1 MSSRGPVRSRWNP
14 KSKIQNLE
22 SRNSKQLMNLVER
35 ILQADPRAVARAMTL
50 IENEDPR
57 GWEILKALFS
67 HAGRA
72 LVIGITGASGSGKST
87 LVDQLAKEFRRRHQS
102 VGIVAV
108 DPTSPFSGGAILADR
123 IRMNTLYT
131 DQGVFI
137 RSMATRGHLGGLAA
151 TTAKVIS
158 VLDAAG
164 KDVVL
169 AETVGVGQDEVEIVK
184 VADVSIVVLVPGMGD
199 DMQALKAGLME
210 IGDIFVINKWD
221 HPHADR
227 MKKELEAT
235 LSLSSHSDEW
245 KPPIVKTVA
254 TKGTGIGELTEQID
268 EFDRYRKA
276 SPESVNKRRSSV
288 EENLLD
294 LLKDLLLEKAIQQNG
309 VWDRIHAASR
319 AVSER
324 KMDPYTAVEQIV
336 RDLGISG

>member
-1 MSSRGPVRSRWNP
+1 MD
-14 KSKIQNLE
+14 
-22 SRNSKQLMNLVER
+22 LVEQ

-57 GWEILKALFS
+57 AREILKALFP

-72 LVIGITGASGSGKST
+72 LVIGITGAPGSGKST
-87 LVDQLAKEFRRRHQS
+87 LVDQLAREFRRRQQT

-123 IRMNTLYT
+123 IRMGTHYT

-137 RSMATRGHLGGLAA
+137 RSMATRGHLGGLAG

-164 KDVVL
+164 KDIVL
-169 AETVGVGQDEVEIVK
+169 AETVGVGQDEVEIVR

-210 IGDIFVINKWD
+210 IGDILVINKCD
-221 HPHADR
+221 HPLAD
-227 MKKELEAT
+227 KIEKELRAT
-235 LSLSSHSDEW
+235 LLLSGPSDERT
-245 KPPIVKTVA
+245 PPVVRTVA
-254 TKGTGIGELTEQID
+254 TQGVGIAQLLEQID
-268 EFDRYRKA
+268 EFDRYRKD
-276 SPESVNKRRSSV
+276 SPERVNKRKGSA
-288 EENLLD
+288 EENLLV
-294 LLKDLLLEKAIQQNG
+294 LLKELLLEKAVQQNG
-309 VWDRIHAASR
+309 VWDRIQAASR

-336 RDLGISG
+336 RDLRIPG